1 VERGHRN
8 ARDGWRWWVRRPGLI
23 LAIGV
28 IALVIAW
35 ALAPGLFTHYDPIV
49 GVPKD
54 KLQPPSGTHLFGTD
68 QLGRDLYT
76 RVVYGASLSLKATL
90 LAVAIALIVG
100 TLIGLIAGFVG
111 GLVDEISMRIVDVLL
126 ALPGL
131 LLSLAIITALGFGTI
146 KVAIAVG
153 VASIAGFAR
162 LMRSEVLRI
171 RTASYVEAAQAAGV
185 RRLGVIFRHVLPNS
199 SGPVLVL
206 AALEFGAVILSVS
219 ALSFLGFGAA
229 RPAPEW
235 GALVAEGRNYLATSW
250 WLTTLPGLVVV
261 AVVLA
266 ANRVSRAID
275 ERRAR

>member
-1 VERGHRN
+1 MAELTSLAGPLMPEPPDDTRPDDV
-8 ARDGWRWWVRRPGLI
+8 ARPGAVDAPRPPVVGGRKAHDGWRWWVRRPALI

-35 ALAPGLFTHYDPIV
+35 ALAPGLFTHYDPTV

-54 KLQPPSGTHLFGTD
+54 KLQPPSGAHLFGTD

-100 TLIGLIAGFVG
+100 TLIGLLAGFVG
-111 GLVDEISMRIVDVLL
+111 GLVDEISMRVVDVLL

-171 RTASYVEAAQAAGV
+171 RTASYVEGRTGRRSAPAGRDLPPNV
-185 RRLGVIFRHVLPNS
+185 AGRRTP
-199 SGPVLVL
+199 
-206 AALEFGAVILSVS
+206 
-219 ALSFLGFGAA
+219 AA
-229 RPAPEW
+229 RSWSWPRWSSAP
-235 GALVAEGRNYLATSW
+235 
-250 WLTTLPGLVVV
+250 
-261 AVVLA
+261 
-266 ANRVSRAID
+266 
-275 ERRAR
+275 